1 MTASIPAQIN
11 KPGLV
16 SVMFKRCCGWALLM
30 FFTGLATAWLRG
42 LVDPL
47 IPAGDWHAM
56 LSGLFVVV
64 AWPALTWSLRA
75 LASPHLI
82 ELFQLPW
89 WL

>member
-1 MTASIPAQIN
+1 
-11 KPGLV
+11 
-16 SVMFKRCCGWALLM
+16 
-30 FFTGLATAWLRG
+30 
-42 LVDPL
+42 
-47 IPAGDWHAM
+47 M

>member
-1 MTASIPAQIN
+1 MAPALIN
-11 KPGLV
+11 RFSAV
-16 SVMFKRCCGWALLM
+16 SVMFKRWFGWALLM
-30 FFTGLATAWLRG
+30 LFTGLGTVWLRG

-47 IPAGDWHAM
+47 IPAGDWHAL
-56 LSGLFVVV
+56 LSSLFVVV
-64 AWPALTWSLRA
+64 VWPTLTWSLRA